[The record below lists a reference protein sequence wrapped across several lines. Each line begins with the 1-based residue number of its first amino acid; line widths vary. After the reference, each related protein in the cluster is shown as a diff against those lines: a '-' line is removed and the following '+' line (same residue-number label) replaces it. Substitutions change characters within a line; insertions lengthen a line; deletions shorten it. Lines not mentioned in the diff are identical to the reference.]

1 MNNTINKI
9 LTLAIVAS
17 MGFSSCKK
25 QKDDLDLG
33 GTRGGEKTYDCPTLK
48 KNYREECTTEAGVK
62 GFVNADCECQKRNLE
77 SGDEKGRGDKK
88 GDKKDWDKKDKKDG
102 DKKDKKD
109 GDKKDKKDGDKKDKK
124 DWDKKDKKDWD
135 KKDKKDWD
143 KKDKDDR
150 GDKEDDD
157 KEKDNTGRG

>member
-88 GDKKDWDKKDKKDG
+88 DWDKKDKKDW
-102 DKKDKKD
+102 
-109 GDKKDKKDGDKKDKK
+109 DKKDKK

>member
-62 GFVNADCECQKRNLE
+62 GFVNADCECQQRNVE
-77 SGDEKGRGDKK
+77 SDDRVDDKEGRDKMGDGR
-88 GDKKDWDKKDKKDG
+88 KKDKKDSRKKRFRKGGKKKRG
-102 DKKDKKD
+102 DRDRDKND
-109 GDKKDKKDGDKKDKK
+109 ERDRDDEE
-124 DWDKKDKKDWD
+124 
-135 KKDKKDWD
+135 
-143 KKDKDDR
+143 DKDDEND
-150 GDKEDDD
+150 GED
-157 KEKDNTGRG
+157 EERDNTGRG

>member
-33 GTRGGEKTYDCPTLK
+33 GTRGGEKTYDCPTLT

-77 SGDEKGRGDKK
+77 SGDEKGQG
-88 GDKKDWDKKDKKDG
+88 
-102 DKKDKKD
+102 
-109 GDKKDKKDGDKKDKK
+109 
-124 DWDKKDKKDWD
+124 DKKDWD

>member
-88 GDKKDWDKKDKKDG
+88 GDKKDGDKNDKKDG
-102 DKKDKKD
+102 
-109 GDKKDKKDGDKKDKK
+109 
-124 DWDKKDKKDWD
+124 D

>member
-62 GFVNADCECQKRNLE
+62 GFVNADCECQQRNVE
-77 SGDEKGRGDKK
+77 SDDRVDDKEGRDKMGDGR
-88 GDKKDWDKKDKKDG
+88 KKDKKDRRKKRFRKGGKKKRG
-102 DKKDKKD
+102 DRDRDKND
-109 GDKKDKKDGDKKDKK
+109 ERDRDDEE
-124 DWDKKDKKDWD
+124 
-135 KKDKKDWD
+135 
-143 KKDKDDR
+143 DKDDEND
-150 GDKEDDD
+150 GED
-157 KEKDNTGRG
+157 EERDNTGRG